1 MALSTSTEPTQTL
14 SASSTSATSTTAAS
28 EKARGGAAF
37 KAGDFDEA
45 AAAFAAALTLDDAPA
60 IGVHTLHNNR
70 AAALAALG
78 RHEDALHAADEA
90 LRTGGASFV
99 KAHYRRALALQ
110 SLGRHEEAAAACT
123 AGLGAPG
130 GADNEQL
137 ATLQQQVAPA
147 ASAAPPPT
155 SRPAA
160 AAAAAASAA
169 PKPAPTPEQM
179 AAVAAE
185 AEAWAVR
192 EEQRR
197 REATLAA
204 QRARDEAEQRRRA
217 GLDDDLRQRQ
227 QQLREQTLGQRRQA
241 GADALAAAEAR
252 QQRVAEVTARVYG
265 VNGGVESGGEAV
277 AAKAAAA
284 TQAAARVEAWRVKQ
298 LPTRQPVAA
307 PRNPADVTRQFA
319 LLRKDSAGWFAF
331 LRLIAP
337 DECRA
342 LFSPEVPPEILE
354 ATAAALAQHA
364 AVESVGWCARWLG
377 GLSRVGRLEM
387 TVMMLDA
394 QVLARLRSMFEAL
407 EALAAEV
414 SRGSGGGGGGGGGG
428 GEAALSAD
436 ERGALDALPKLRAV
450 FGVA

>member
-1 MALSTSTEPTQTL
+1 MAVP
-14 SASSTSATSTTAAS
+14 ASSEATRLSPDTAKRVAADVATTAAS
-28 EKARGGAAF
+28 EKARGAAAF
-37 KAGDFDEA
+37 KAGRFDEA
-45 AAAFAAALTLDDAPA
+45 AAAFAAALTLDDAPE

-70 AAALAALG
+70 AAALSALG
-78 RHEDALHAADEA
+78 KHEDALYAADEA

-110 SLGRHEEAAAACT
+110 SLGRHEEAAAACA
-123 AGLGAPG
+123 AGLGAPD
-130 GADNEQL
+130 GANNEQL
-137 ATLQQQVAPA
+137 ATLQQQVA
-147 ASAAPPPT
+147 
-155 SRPAA
+155 AA
-160 AAAAAASAA
+160 AAPRSDGSDAAARR
-169 PKPAPTPEQM
+169 PTVLKPAPTPEQM
-179 AAVAAE
+179 AAAAAE
-185 AEAWAVR
+185 AEAWAVS

-197 REATLAA
+197 REATLVA
-204 QRARDEAEQRRRA
+204 QRARDEADRSRRS

-252 QQRVAEVTARVYG
+252 QQRAAEVSARV
-265 VNGGVESGGEAV
+265 NGDVTSGEAV
-277 AAKAAAA
+277 ALKAAAA

-298 LPTRQPVAA
+298 LPTRQPVGA
-307 PRNPADVTRQFA
+307 PRAPADVTRQFA

-342 LFSPEVPPEILE
+342 LFSPEVPPEMLDAI
-354 ATAAALAQHA
+354 AAAIAQHA
-364 AVESVGWCARWLG
+364 AVDTVAWCARWLA

-394 QVLARLRSMFEAL
+394 KILGRLRAMFEAL
-407 EALAAEV
+407 EALAAEA
-414 SRGSGGGGGGGGGG
+414 SRAGG
-428 GEAALSAD
+428 GEVALNAD
-436 ERGALDALPKLRAV
+436 ERASLDALPKLRDA